1 MFHTAWEWDYTN
13 PCLPR
18 SQAMSHTA
26 WEWDYTNPCLP
37 RSQAMF
43 HTAWEWDYTNP
54 CLPLGDLTID
64 TRSNMTLPRGTFDL
78 SSKNNRIS
86 TNIKKWQ
93 KLAPVITHTT
103 QSNLQGMLVL
113 ESDPHNIEDG
123 GLVNRLQ
130 VKVYTAPNA
139 GTLLCTNA
147 VFLHSH
153 ILSCSK
159 SYKHYSRRIQ
169 CFCKCL
175 AQ

>member
-18 SQAMSHTA
+18 SQAMS
-26 WEWDYTNPCLP
+26 
-37 RSQAMF
+37 

-139 GTLLCTNA
+139 GTHSFARMPSFYTVTFCLVRKVINTTAEGYNAFASVLLSRSIQQWQLKKT
-147 VFLHSH
+147 
-153 ILSCSK
+153 
-159 SYKHYSRRIQ
+159 YKNS
-169 CFCKCL
+169 
-175 AQ
+175 